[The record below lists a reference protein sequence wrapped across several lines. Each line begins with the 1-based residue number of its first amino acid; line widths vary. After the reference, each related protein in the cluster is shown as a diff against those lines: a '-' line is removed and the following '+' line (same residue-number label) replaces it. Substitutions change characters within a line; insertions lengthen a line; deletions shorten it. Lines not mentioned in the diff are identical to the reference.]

1 MFDFLFRF
9 DDLIKHLEVNYKS
22 TTKFQTSSERL
33 SVDNKKGSKIFGT
46 DDHSLTRLVV
56 GTFFGFLV

>member
-33 SVDNKKGSKIFGT
+33 SVDNKKTRSQSK
-46 DDHSLTRLVV
+46 LQTR
-56 GTFFGFLV
+56 FLFLNRFQSRK